1 MEKNVNGGDEMREK
15 SRIIEEYEVNPH
27 TMMLKP
33 IEYGARTF
41 TQILEMDDV
50 LVSPFKPF
58 EILRKSCEFFGSSYE
73 GRKEGTKK
81 LTGIVYKAP
90 IIVNPQ
96 MSIFLFPT
104 ASPNKQECVW
114 VSHSHVRNYDR
125 TKDGSTKVFFQNRQ
139 SCDIPISYSSFENQM
154 LRTSDLRIA
163 YSQRISEMESKYT
176 MPKTK
181 SPKIKTFYLKKNNE
195 PTDA

>member
-1 MEKNVNGGDEMREK
+1 MRGK

-33 IEYGARTF
+33 IEYGSRTF
-41 TQILEMDDV
+41 TEILEVDDV

-104 ASPNKQECVW
+104 VSPTKQECAW
-114 VSHSHVRNYDR
+114 VSHSHVRRYDR
-125 TKDGSTKVFFQNRQ
+125 SNAGFTKVFFQNRQ

-176 MPKTK
+176 MVNTEVKK
-181 SPKIKTFYLKKNNE
+181 VKTFYLNRNSK
-195 PTDA
+195 TSDA